1 MWFLSAIGETGRG
14 QQPDHQLRYT
24 ENDDGIHWEAPETF
38 ATAEEGFFD
47 NAGGGAEDWQMVLA
61 RGTNLY
67 GTRPFPGQG
76 LWLAEPESSR
86 LQGRDRRRRRPAVPA
101 APSPGRVGSSQP
113 SLTLKIGLAASFLKE
128 ARPAGVLSMLMS
140 RLPSSS
146 ALVSKCTI
154 ALMAGR
160 FASSGRTLL

>member
-86 LQGRDRRRRRPAVPA
+86 PTLDTPPVGAEVSRVVIAEGAVRRYRRRLLLDGSV
-101 APSPGRVGSSQP
+101 RV
-113 SLTLKIGLAASFLKE
+113 
-128 ARPAGVLSMLMS
+128 S
-140 RLPSSS
+140 R
-146 ALVSKCTI
+146 A
-154 ALMAGR
+154 
-160 FASSGRTLL
+160 